1 MRPFLLTALTM
12 CAFAGN
18 SILNRGAVDGFRLDP
33 MVFAVIRTAA
43 GALTLWALVRLQ
55 GKALA
60 RVGLRRV
67 AGAAALSTYM
77 IGFSWAYL
85 TLGAG
90 IGALILF
97 GSVQLVMFAVAVGR
111 GQGVSLVRWI
121 GAGVA
126 FSGLILLLWPGG
138 AVSIP
143 LAGAASMGVAGAA
156 WGAYTLLGQ
165 KETDALAA
173 TAGNFALAVPMVL
186 PLLLI
191 AVPVPVPVGGV
202 ALAVVSGAVTSGLG
216 YALWYR
222 VLPRL
227 DTTVA
232 AVAQLSV
239 PVIAVAAGLVLLA
252 EPVTSRAVLAG
263 ALVLGGIGLSLLRG
277 RRASR

>member
-1 MRPFLLTALTM
+1 MRLFLLTVLTM
-12 CAFAGN
+12 CALAGN
-18 SILNRGAVDGFRLDP
+18 SILNRWGVDVFGLDP
-33 MVFAVIRTAA
+33 MTFAVLRTVSGAA
-43 GALTLWALVRLQ
+43 VLWVLVRGRGGRIGPL
-55 GKALA
+55 GRA
-60 RVGLRRV
+60 RW
-67 AGAAALSTYM
+67 AGAAALSVYM

-111 GQGVSLVRWI
+111 GQAVSLMRWS

-126 FSGLILLLWPGG
+126 FAGLVLLLWPGG
-138 AVSIP
+138 SVTIP
-143 LAGAASMGVAGAA
+143 LAGAASMAAAGAA
-156 WGAYTLLGQ
+156 WGCYTLLGQ
-165 KETDALAA
+165 RAADALAA

-186 PLLLI
+186 PTLLLS
-191 AVPVPVPVGGV
+191 AGGPVSFGGGV
-202 ALAVVSGAVTSGLG
+202 TAVLSGAVTSGLG

-252 EPVTSRAVLAG
+252 EPVTGRTVLAG

-277 RRASR
+277 RRV

>member
-1 MRPFLLTALTM
+1 
-12 CAFAGN
+12 
-18 SILNRGAVDGFRLDP
+18 
-33 MVFAVIRTAA
+33 
-43 GALTLWALVRLQ
+43 
-55 GKALA
+55 
-60 RVGLRRV
+60 
-67 AGAAALSTYM
+67 
-77 IGFSWAYL
+77 
-85 TLGAG
+85 
-90 IGALILF
+90 
-97 GSVQLVMFAVAVGR
+97 
-111 GQGVSLVRWI
+111 
-121 GAGVA
+121 
-126 FSGLILLLWPGG
+126 
-138 AVSIP
+138 
-143 LAGAASMGVAGAA
+143 MGVAGAA

-165 KETDALAA
+165 KEKDALAA

-227 DTTVA
+227 DTMVA